1 MCEKKT
7 TYFFLNLPPFSI
19 SFSRYDLM
27 YGVTELE
34 SYHLLNAVS
43 LTYGILANER
53 DAILSTYMQ
62 NRFEQQQHPAELAL
76 AATLK
81 E

>member
-1 MCEKKT
+1 
-7 TYFFLNLPPFSI
+7 
-19 SFSRYDLM
+19 M

-34 SYHLLNAVS
+34 SYHLLSAVS
-43 LTYGILANER
+43 LTYGLLGNER
-53 DAILSTYMQ
+53 DAILQTYMQ
-62 NRFEQQQHPAELAL
+62 NRFGNRPIAL